1 MICQVFLDSR
11 HASADMDVI
20 KVIFHKLEHC
30 GCQRLIFHHMLYLN
44 INIFANSQKDLS
56 PLVKDLEPEYPEDT
70 DPIP

>member
-1 MICQVFLDSR
+1 LDSR